1 MRLFILIS
9 KLKKNKKI
17 LFQFPLKNISMTG
30 TDLFFYVFN
39 LEENLKKINILKK
52 EVKVSNFI

>member
-1 MRLFILIS
+1 
-9 KLKKNKKI
+9 
-17 LFQFPLKNISMTG
+17 MTG

-52 EVKVSNFI
+52 EVKVAILYDNSIEYVILFLF

>member
-1 MRLFILIS
+1 MRLLSLIS

-30 TDLFFYVFN
+30 TDLFFMY
-39 LEENLKKINILKK
+39 LI
-52 EVKVSNFI
+52 